1 MREHAKLFGSSRSL
15 VGIVTAPDSKPVAD
29 SVAVV
34 LLNAG
39 VVHRV
44 GPNRLY
50 VTLARRLAESGFIV
64 LRFDHSGIGDSLPR
78 EDTLPFEQS
87 AIVEAQEA
95 MDLLEAEEGCNRFI
109 LVGMCSGTL
118 TAFRTAY
125 RDQRVV
131 GAALLTALLEDPA
144 SVREETITDAHNR
157 KVARSL
163 LTHKLFNGKSWIR
176 FLTGEADYHRVFQI
190 TSSTL
195 LKRFKLRRDVS
206 SGARQVL
213 AQLDELTTRGVGL
226 QFIYS
231 EGTVVFE
238 YFRMTLAAKIPNL
251 PGADNIEVNVLK
263 QAGHTFTGL
272 AHQAR
277 VIELIYKWAS
287 SRFAGAGDPREL
299 L

>member
-1 MREHAKLFGSSRSL
+1 MREKAKLFGTSRSL
-15 VGIVTAPDSKPVAD
+15 VGIVTAPDARSPAD

-50 VTLARRLAESGFIV
+50 VTLARKLAESGFSV

-78 EDTLPFEQS
+78 EDALPFEQS
-87 AIVEAQEA
+87 AIVEVQEA

-125 RDQRVV
+125 RDHRVV

-157 KVARSL
+157 KVASSL
-163 LTHKLFNGKSWIR
+163 LTHKLFSGKSWAR
-176 FLTGEADYHRVFQI
+176 FLRGGADYRRLLRI
-190 TSSTL
+190 TSSAL
-195 LKRFKLRRDVS
+195 LKRFKPRSHVS

-213 AQLDELTTRGVGL
+213 AQLDELTTRGVAL

-238 YFRMTLAAKIPNL
+238 YFRMTLAAEIPTL
-251 PGADNIEVNVLK
+251 TGVDNIQVNVIK
-263 QAGHTFTGL
+263 QAGHTFSGL
-272 AHQAR
+272 ASQAR
-277 VIELIYKWAS
+277 VIEMICEWADS
-287 SRFAGAGDPREL
+287 ICTGAGVPREVV
-299 L
+299 